1 MFKKLISTSLLVAF
15 VATTTLPVSSTAF
28 AADDAPKAQKKKKKR
43 TKIVGPSVGKKVQ
56 KAFEAYSED
65 RIDEAL
71 QILLA
76 IEASKEY
83 DRAYVDRFIAN
94 MYATKGGDDSKIALK
109 YLVKATEKA
118 VLNDKEHSDS
128 IKLLA
133 DLQMQ
138 EKMYKEALKNY
149 ADWME
154 FTGKEDPGTYTKIAQ
169 AYYELK
175 QLDKMI
181 APTDRAIQLYKDKQV
196 SCERAKTQIDP
207 KTGLVDPKKANKK
220 CKLNQNPYI
229 LQLTSY
235 YERKLYKESVD
246 VLETVVV
253 LFPEKKQWW
262 TQLGM
267 FYTLVEDYGNA
278 LYTLELA
285 YKQGFLT
292 KESEIKMLANL
303 YAQSDVP
310 YKSAMLLQKYLDS
323 GLIKR
328 TEQNLYTMA
337 NAYHAA
343 QDVKTAAKYF
353 GETAK
358 LSNNAKH
365 YRRQGMLLQQ
375 SEQYNAATVALQKA
389 LDLDIDNK
397 GRVYM
402 TLAEAYFYQN
412 KFKQATAAI
421 KKAQEDPKT
430 RKAARAWA
438 SYIRDTAERKKKI

>member
-1 MFKKLISTSLLVAF
+1 MLKKLITSSLLVAF
-15 VATTTLPVSSTAF
+15 VATTTLPVSNTAY
-28 AADDAPKAQKKKKKR
+28 AADAEKTQKKKKKR
-43 TKIVGPSVGKKVQ
+43 TKIVGPAVGKKVQ

-71 QILLA
+71 EILLA
-76 IEASKEY
+76 IDASKEY

-94 MYATKGGDDSKIALK
+94 MYATKGGEHSKTALK
-109 YLVKATEKA
+109 YLTKATEKV
-118 VLNDKEHSDS
+118 VLNEKEHSDS

-149 ADWME
+149 ADWMK
-154 FTGKEDPGTYTKIAQ
+154 FTGKEDAGTYTKMAQ

-181 APTDRAIQLYKDKQV
+181 
-196 SCERAKTQIDP
+196 DP
-207 KTGLVDPKKANKK
+207 ANKAIALYEK
-220 CKLNQNPYI
+220 AGKPNQNPFI
-229 LQLTSY
+229 LKLTSY
-235 YERKLYKESVD
+235 YERKLYPQSVK
-246 VLETVVV
+246 VLEDVVV

-267 FYTLVEDYGNA
+267 FYTLVEDYKNA

-285 YKQGFLT
+285 YKQGFIE

-303 YAQSDVP
+303 YSQADVP
-310 YKSAMLLQKYLDS
+310 YKSAKLLEKYIDS
-323 GLIKR
+323 GVVKR
-328 TEQNLYTMA
+328 TDQNMYMMA
-337 NAYHAA
+337 NAFHAA
-343 QDVKTAAKYF
+343 QEVKTAAKYF

-358 LSNNAKH
+358 LSNDAKH

-389 LDLDIDNK
+389 IDLGIDNK

-412 KFKQATAAI
+412 KFKQATVAI
-421 KKAQEDPKT
+421 KEAQKDPKT

-438 SYIRDTAERKKKI
+438 GYIRDTAERKKKI

>member
-1 MFKKLISTSLLVAF
+1 MFKKLITSSMMVAF
-15 VATTTLPVSSTAF
+15 IATAAIPVSSVAY
-28 AADDAPKAQKKKKKR
+28 AADDAPKKSTKKKR

-65 RIDEAL
+65 RIDDAIEL
-71 QILLA
+71 LLA
-76 IEASKEY
+76 IETSKEY

-94 MYATKGGDDSKIALK
+94 MYATKGGEHSKTALV
-109 YLVKATEKA
+109 YLEKA
-118 VLNDKEHSDS
+118 VKNNALNEREHSDS
-128 IKLLA
+128 IKLLG

-138 EKMYKEALKNY
+138 EKMYAKAIANY
-149 ADWME
+149 TEWMKV
-154 FTGKEDPGTYTKIAQ
+154 TGKEDSSTYTKIAQ

-181 APTDRAIQLYKDKQV
+181 VPADKAIAL
-196 SCERAKTQIDP
+196 AKKP
-207 KTGLVDPKKANKK
+207 
-220 CKLNQNPYI
+220 NQNPYI
-229 LQLTSY
+229 LKLTSY

-253 LFPEKKQWW
+253 LFPENKQWW

-267 FYTLVEDYGNA
+267 FYTLVEDYDKS
-278 LYTLELA
+278 LHTLELA

-303 YAQSDVP
+303 YAQNDVP
-310 YKSAMLLQKYLDS
+310 HRSAMLLEKYIDS
-323 GLIKR
+323 GLIAR
-328 TEQNLYTMA
+328 TENNLYTMA
-337 NAYHAA
+337 NAFHAS
-343 QDVKTAAKYF
+343 QEVKTAAKYF

-358 LSNNAKH
+358 LSNDPKH

-375 SEQYNAATVALQKA
+375 SEQYSAAAVALQKA
-389 LDLDIDNK
+389 IDLGIEDK

-402 TLAEAYFYQN
+402 TLAESYFYQE

-421 KKAQEDPKT
+421 KKAQADPKT

-438 SYIRDTAERKKKI
+438 GYIKDTADRKRKAG